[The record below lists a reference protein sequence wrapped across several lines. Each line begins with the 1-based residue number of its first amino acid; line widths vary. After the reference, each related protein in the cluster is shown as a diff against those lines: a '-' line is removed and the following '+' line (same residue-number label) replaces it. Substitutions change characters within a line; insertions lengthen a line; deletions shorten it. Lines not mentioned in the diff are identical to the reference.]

1 VRPVSALERL
11 LDLTVAG
18 SYGRPGFEA
27 AARRFDP
34 ADDLA
39 RCEGRVL
46 AVTGATAGIGL
57 AAARMLAQRGAVLV
71 VLGRPSGHSG
81 AALAAIAEA
90 AGGRAPGWVPVD
102 MSEPA
107 SVRAAAQSV
116 LGDHGRLDGLLLNAG
131 VLLDRH
137 ELASTGIERSL
148 STNLVGPELLRRLLD
163 PALQASGDGRVV
175 HVSSGGMYSQRLE
188 LEKLQ
193 SLRGRFDGV
202 VAYAQAKR
210 AQLVLLERWA
220 QREAGS
226 TVRSNA
232 MHPGWA
238 DTPGVLR
245 SLPRFYAV
253 MRNLLRTPEQG
264 ADSAV
269 WLLSAPRA
277 RGLHGAFVLDRRP
290 RATHLLP
297 WTREP
302 EATRQELYGWID
314 RVCAPF
320 EAPLRGSAGEA
331 AGSGQRG

>member
-1 VRPVSALERL
+1 MRPVSALERL

-238 DTPGVLR
+238 DTPGVR
-245 SLPRFYAV
+245 ESLPTFRKIVGPA
-253 MRNLLRTPEQG
+253 LRTPEEG
-264 ADSAV
+264 ADTAF
-269 WLLSAPRA
+269 WLATDDAAAGSTGRFW
-277 RGLHGAFVLDRRP
+277 HDRRVRP
-290 RATHLLP
+290 IHLLP
-297 WTREP
+297 KTRRSDTPARRADLWRWCVERTGIEDP
-302 EATRQELYGWID
+302 
-314 RVCAPF
+314 
-320 EAPLRGSAGEA
+320 RGT
-331 AGSGQRG
+331 